1 MVDYA
6 RFQGARPLLL
16 VQGGLVHL
24 PPGQDPE
31 QAYDG
36 ICFPER
42 SGHGVFDKLVAAA
55 RSQATKAGVFQWHVD
70 TQQSIFD
77 YHEDNKKNANVE
89 WRKWRDSRL

>member
-6 RFQGARPLLL
+6 RSLGAPPFLL
-16 VQGGLVHL
+16 VQTGLVHL

-36 ICFPER
+36 ICFPES
-42 SGHGVFDKLVAAA
+42 SGHGVFDKLIAAA

-70 TQQSIFD
+70 TQQSIKD
-77 YHEDNKKNANVE
+77 YHEDNKFYANVE
-89 WRKWRDSRL
+89 WRKWRDSQM